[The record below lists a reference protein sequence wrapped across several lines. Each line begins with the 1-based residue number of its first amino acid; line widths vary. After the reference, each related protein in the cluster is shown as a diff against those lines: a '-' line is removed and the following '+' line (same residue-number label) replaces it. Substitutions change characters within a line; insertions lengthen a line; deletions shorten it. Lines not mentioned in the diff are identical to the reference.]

1 MSKLVALL
9 VAAAL
14 APPALAADAAASLF
28 VARCAVCHGKD
39 GKGSPAGKKM
49 GVSDL
54 AGERKEPV
62 AEIAEVITNGKG
74 KMPGFKGKLSK
85 EEVDALARYVKTGL
99 K

>member
-1 MSKLVALL
+1 MSKLVAVAVL
-9 VAAAL
+9 VAAL
-14 APPALAADAAASLF
+14 APPALAADAPALF
-28 VARCAVCHGKD
+28 AARCAVCHGKD

-62 AEIAEVITNGKG
+62 AEIAEDITKGKG
-74 KMPGFKGKLSK
+74 KMPGFKGKLSP
-85 EEVDALARYVKTGL
+85 EEIDALARYVKAGL